1 MTMAREPA
9 YIPDKMETKA
19 PGRERMEKS
28 LIKLA
33 SLANSAGSPAG
44 RGRRLAPALVEEP
57 IRNSGSIRIFVPTP
71 PPQAAPAAQV
81 APVPAPDPELLSR
94 LARLEAM
101 VAALERQAPATRDL
115 FDEWVRRRQVEEI
128 SFAEFLRRRRA
139 GVS

>member
-1 MTMAREPA
+1 
-9 YIPDKMETKA
+9 
-19 PGRERMEKS
+19 MEKS

-33 SLANSAGSPAG
+33 RLSPPMPQAGQ
-44 RGRRLAPALVEEP
+44 GRRSGPARSEEP

-71 PPQAAPAAQV
+71 VPPPAGVATPEPAA
-81 APVPAPDPELLSR
+81 AHDPELLSR

-115 FDEWVRRRQVEEI
+115 FCEWIRRRQVEEI
-128 SFAEFLRRRRA
+128 SFAEFLRRRRS

>member
-1 MTMAREPA
+1 MIHGLTTAREPA
-9 YIPDKMETKA
+9 YIPDKMENRA

-33 SLANSAGSPAG
+33 RLGAPAAPAG
-44 RGRRLAPALVEEP
+44 RS
-57 IRNSGSIRIFVPTP
+57 RNSGSIRTFEPALAP
-71 PPQAAPAAQV
+71 PPPIAAPPPALVVTSEPAAAPAK
-81 APVPAPDPELLSR
+81 DPELLSR

-115 FDEWVRRRQVEEI
+115 FGEWVRRRQVEEI
-128 SFAEFLRRRRA
+128 SFAEFLRRKRA